1 MAFTHLLKQK
11 NITLYLEELGLSTME
26 TSIYLTLLETG
37 PIKIRNLANK
47 IGIKRTTA
55 YSYVDE
61 LIKKELVTI
70 VIKNSEKLVSAN
82 APKESIQNLVDGK
95 MKLAAKIQ
103 TTFPDIL
110 EMINATL
117 PAKDISG
124 VSEIKYYYGKNSV
137 KNIYLDLLAARDIRG
152 ITNIS
157 EFLDIFPDMFHVVD
171 KAIQQDN
178 QKKYY
183 EIVDDSPKTQE
194 ALQKSLEITNKRYQY
209 KYFPDGMTIS
219 SSIVTIYDGKVS
231 IVNTRDTVNG
241 VILQNAIL
249 YENFKQLFDLI
260 WNNIS
265 LPH

>member
-1 MAFTHLLKQK
+1 MAFTNLLKQK
-11 NITLYLEELGLSTME
+11 NITLYLEELGLSTIE
-26 TSIYLTLLETG
+26 INIYLTLLENG
-37 PIKIRNLANK
+37 PINVRELASK
-47 IGIKRTTA
+47 VQIKRTTA
-55 YSYVDE
+55 YFY
-61 LIKKELVTI
+61 IKGLLKKGLVNTVKGQI
-70 VIKNSEKLVSAN
+70 YPQKPN
-82 APKESIQNLVDGK
+82 ESIQRLVDNK
-95 MKLAAKIQ
+95 IKLAAKIQ

-117 PAKDISG
+117 PAKNISG
-124 VSEIKYYYGKNSV
+124 ISEIKYYYGKNSV

-157 EFLDIFPDMFHVVD
+157 EFLDIFPDMFQVVD
-171 KAIQQDN
+171 KAIQQDK

-209 KYFPDGMTIS
+209 KYFPEGMAIS

-241 VILQNAIL
+241 VILQNDIL
-249 YENFKQLFDLI
+249 YDNFKQLFDLI

-265 LPH
+265 LPY